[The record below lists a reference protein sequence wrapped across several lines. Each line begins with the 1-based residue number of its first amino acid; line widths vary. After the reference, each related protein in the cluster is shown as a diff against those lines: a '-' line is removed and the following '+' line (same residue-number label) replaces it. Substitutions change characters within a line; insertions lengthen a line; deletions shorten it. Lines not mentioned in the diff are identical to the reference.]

1 MIQGRRQKH
10 DGETIRA
17 PIWNAKPNGHT
28 NFMIGSKVAQ
38 CNKRH
43 ARSVLTAWRLRN
55 NTHTVKHNGH
65 TTFRI
70 VNRLC
75 AIVRAPFLVR
85 WTQSGRPRLV
95 SISKVFH
102 NAPHQSIRLCRP
114 LTFRIPRWL
123 ADYIPWSLQCLKG
136 CASSPGTETNRAVR
150 VPNIMIPA
158 GQNAIFASY
167 FQERQANTPEAR
179 ICKRDIQVVAPNPI
193 GKYYRW
199 NGSTRVVFNL
209 ATYKIL
215 REYSLAK
222 PDPKNPVGTQQNKH
236 QLTISSLTLRI
247 TALLELPLGPRN
259 HETWRFYP
267 SQYGWHRP

>member
-1 MIQGRRQKH
+1 MANLVITMTIACNQVITSHLLGHSWKAKPNGHTTFMIQGRRQKH

-136 CASSPGTETNRAVR
+136 CASSPGTETNRAAR
-150 VPNIMIPA
+150 VPKYHDSCRSKCNFCILLS
-158 GQNAIFASY
+158 GKAS
-167 FQERQANTPEAR
+167 
-179 ICKRDIQVVAPNPI
+179 
-193 GKYYRW
+193 KYTR
-199 NGSTRVVFNL
+199 STNL
-209 ATYKIL
+209 
-215 REYSLAK
+215 
-222 PDPKNPVGTQQNKH
+222 
-236 QLTISSLTLRI
+236 
-247 TALLELPLGPRN
+247 
-259 HETWRFYP
+259 
-267 SQYGWHRP
+267 